1 VVIGDDDIDALVERA
16 HADVQRKWPDIELAL
31 ADFAAFVRER
41 LPAGVTPAASLA
53 ALHID
58 QLFLACACVHGDPSA
73 LRHFHQAVLPSVDSA
88 LSRMRLD
95 PFDRD
100 DVRQLVLEKLFV
112 PHDGPPRIETFT
124 GRGELAGWSRA
135 IAVRTALNY
144 LRDHH
149 RAHHVGDAELW
160 EELPGV
166 ADDPELAHIRDHY
179 RGRFTDVF
187 RAAVAALS
195 DRERTLLRYHYVDGL
210 ALHQIAAIYRVHR
223 STAFRWLDDARAAIV
238 RHTRD
243 ALRVEIAISS
253 SGIASIVRLIESQLE
268 VVVAHTLALE

>member
-1 VVIGDDDIDALVERA
+1 MTGDDDLDARVVRA
-16 HADVQRKWPDIELAL
+16 HADALLRWPGIELAVG
-31 ADFAAFVRER
+31 DFAVFVADR
-41 LPAGVTPAASLA
+41 LPAGVAPATALA
-53 ALHID
+53 ALRLD
-58 QLFLACACVHGDPSA
+58 QLFLACACARGDERA
-73 LRHFHQAVLPSVDSA
+73 LRHFHESVLPSLDGA
-88 LSRMRLD
+88 LARMRLD

-100 DVRQLVLEKLFV
+100 EVRQLVLEKLFV
-112 PHDGPPRIETFT
+112 PHEGSPRIETFT
-124 GRGELAGWSRA
+124 GRGELAGWARA

-144 LRDHH
+144 LRDHR
-149 RAHHVGDAELW
+149 RAELVGDDDLD
-160 EELPGV
+160 ELPDI

-179 RGRFTDVF
+179 RDRFAHAF

-210 ALHQIAAIYRVHR
+210 ALHQIAAIYRMHR

-243 ALRVEIAISS
+243 ALRIEIAISS

-268 VVVAHTLALE
+268 VVVSRALAVE